1 MLYRGLKTL
10 AVRVAQQN
18 RNGQKI
24 AEFLET
30 QPAIERVYYPGLP
43 SHPDHKFATK
53 LMKGFGGVV
62 TFLIKGD
69 LETVSRFIDRLK
81 IPLIAPS
88 LGGVE
93 SLIDPPALMSF
104 WNLPKEERER
114 LGIPDNLI
122 RLVLGN
128 EDTNELIDD
137 LRQALAG
144 I

>member
-1 MLYRGLKTL
+1 
-10 AVRVAQQN
+10 
-18 RNGQKI
+18 
-24 AEFLET
+24 
-30 QPAIERVYYPGLP
+30 
-43 SHPDHKFATK
+43 
-53 LMKGFGGVV
+53 
-62 TFLIKGD
+62 
-69 LETVSRFIDRLK
+69 LK

-104 WNLPKEERER
+104 WNLPKEEREK

-122 RLVLGN
+122 RLALGI
-128 EDTNELIDD
+128 EDTNDLIDD